1 MVENVMAEKLPKGSQ
16 PGSLQNVLPSGVSG
30 QYGLHRERSR

>member
-1 MVENVMAEKLPKGSQ
+1 MKSEKLPNGRQ
-16 PGSLQNVLPSGVSG
+16 PGSLQNPLPSSVSG

>member
-1 MVENVMAEKLPKGSQ
+1 MKAEKLGKGRQ
-16 PGSLQNVLPSGVSG
+16 PGSLQNVFPSRLSG